1 MMLVCLF
8 CAIFSSLCGFHY
20 FGSLLV
26 HFDSIFEYFVSNP
39 NEYLEL
45 QPLHDVRSSF
55 LLSLFPHCL
64 SICCLPLPG
73 SFRFVS
79 IFCIIFAFS
88 LFAHIVYNAHVY
100 DAFSFPLPS
109 TTQWFNTLYI
119 YFSTCFLASSLICI
133 HTFCISS
140 DNLLQ
145 FYSFSMSL
153 FSFSYFFSGS
163 ICLHAR
169 IRNDG

>member
-1 MMLVCLF
+1 MNILSCNHFTMFGLPFYCRFFRTVYLSVVCL
-8 CAIFSSLCGFHY
+8 C
-20 FGSLLV
+20 LV
-26 HFDSIFEYFVSNP
+26 
-39 NEYLEL
+39 
-45 QPLHDVRSSF
+45 
-55 LLSLFPHCL
+55 
-64 SICCLPLPG
+64 
-73 SFRFVS
+73 RFVS
-79 IFCIIFAFS
+79 FPYFALYLHFPCLLIS
-88 LFAHIVYNAHVY
+88 CTMHNAHVY

-153 FSFSYFFSGS
+153 FSFSYFFFHVWFVYMHAFEMMVESWWVQKHTYPIYHS
-163 ICLHAR
+163 PARLHS
-169 IRNDG
+169 